1 MATTTATVSI
11 TSNDLQPG
19 SPLSINANSTLMKTG
34 LTTGMDV
41 VRMGKNT
48 LAVADGADVLHE
60 GGVDAEDRDQA
71 CFVYLCNNATDDTF
85 YLLVTI
91 NATLIGRLYAGD
103 WMFMPYSQGDN
114 AAELNIDAVGG
125 TCEYE
130 YAILSTVETL
140 LDET

>member
-41 VRMGKNT
+41 IRMGKNT

-60 GGVDAEDRDQA
+60 GGVDADDRDQA

-125 TCEYE
+125 PCEYA